1 VEVKESAP
9 RKVPHDSPIYMRNSL
24 RPRSVSSQ
32 RSASGNAPSISLTGV
47 MLTEPPAS
55 SASRRQFGDAPL
67 DQRTRSSSCTR
78 SGPGISSGGE
88 ALTAARAL
96 SATPGRCRISCMGV
110 MVAMYSR
117 A

>member
-1 VEVKESAP
+1 MEVKEP
-9 RKVPHDSPIYMRNSL
+9 GPKHDEL
-24 RPRSVSSQ
+24 RLVGLDNGHQ
-32 RSASGNAPSISLTGV
+32 SGAGV
-47 MLTEPPAS
+47 IFTEPPAS

-78 SGPGISSGGE
+78 SGPGISSGRE
-88 ALTAARAL
+88 ALTAARAP